1 MGQGENVVNRPKDT
15 TLAAELIMSRIV
27 LIVQLQEVL
36 EFVTLPLVKGDGA
49 WHLAAGKGHVRR
61 VPGYIDRALDVTI
74 IRQLANASVTDC
86 VGRFL
91 CHVEM

>member
-1 MGQGENVVNRPKDT
+1 
-15 TLAAELIMSRIV
+15 MSRIV

-61 VPGYIDRALDVTI
+61 VPGILTVHWT
-74 IRQLANASVTDC
+74 
-86 VGRFL
+86 
-91 CHVEM
+91 